1 MTMNRF
7 TPIHVGRVVDAGAVA
22 GPAVAGEAPAARA
35 PPNETARQPAKTHHQ
50 ATALDESRTPN
61 AEVALTNR
69 LKRTPSSLGA

>member
-7 TPIHVGRVVDAGAVA
+7 TPIHVGRVVGAG
-22 GPAVAGEAPAARA
+22 AVAGEAPAARA
-35 PPNETARQPAKTHHQ
+35 PPKEAARQPARTHHE
-50 ATALDESRTPN
+50 AKAPDESRTLN